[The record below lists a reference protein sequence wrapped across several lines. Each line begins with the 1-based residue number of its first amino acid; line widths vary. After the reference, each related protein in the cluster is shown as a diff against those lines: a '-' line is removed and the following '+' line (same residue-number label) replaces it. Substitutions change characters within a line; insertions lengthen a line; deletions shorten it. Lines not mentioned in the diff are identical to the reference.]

1 MTTAQACQSEDLS
14 KKIRAGV
21 PLSPGDRILPHPAA
35 LKFHK
40 LSAHRESLQK
50 SLRDHGQLTE
60 ATIWFDNN
68 QPLLCDGNTRRQLLA
83 EDGKSLVYRM
93 LKPEELHNRTIE
105 EWILEKNLNGSLA
118 RHLTDTQRALQTA
131 EFESE
136 VRAAAKTRMKSGK
149 AATEGEVGRTEELLA
164 KIAGCKPSRV
174 RQAIEL
180 KSKAD
185 RALYEAVW
193 EGSISISTGLGIV
206 SLVDEVTRRTATSA
220 AKAGDKKTLKRLLR
234 NRTHDDLRQ
243 TIPTTLQPVFEEASL
258 FDQACRQ
265 IHAALATLRQ
275 TTAPGI
281 DLNKLCALA
290 NTLQDQKPY
299 CVCPYCAGT
308 RDDCHVCENNRW
320 LTVVRYETVRN
331 DDIARRRNRS

>member
-1 MTTAQACQSEDLS
+1 MSTAQTCQSNDLS
-14 KKIRAGV
+14 EKIRAGV
-21 PLSPGDRILPHPAA
+21 PLSPADRILPHPAA

-40 LSAHRESLQK
+40 LPDHRELLQK

-60 ATIWFDNN
+60 ATIWFVNN

-83 EDGKSLVYRM
+83 EDGKSLLYRM
-93 LKPEELHNRTIE
+93 LKPEELHNKTIE

-136 VRAAAKTRMKSGK
+136 VRAAAKARMKSGK

-180 KSKAD
+180 NIKAD

-206 SLVDEVTRRTATSA
+206 SLVDEATRRTATAA
-220 AKAGDKKTLKRLLR
+220 AKAGDKKTLKRLFR

-299 CVCPYCAGT
+299 CVCPYCIGT
-308 RDDCHVCENNRW
+308 HDDCHVCENNRW

>member
-1 MTTAQACQSEDLS
+1 MSTSQACQSEDLS
-14 KKIRAGV
+14 KKIRAGI
-21 PLSPGDRILPHPAA
+21 PLRPDDRILPQPAA

-40 LSAHRESLQK
+40 LPAHKELLQK

-60 ATIWFDNN
+60 ATIWFDDN

-83 EDGKSLVYRM
+83 EMGKPLFYRT
-93 LKPEELHNRTIE
+93 LTAEELNNKTIE

-118 RHLTDTQRALQTA
+118 RQLTDTQRALQTA
-131 EFESE
+131 EFEPE
-136 VRAAAKTRMKSGK
+136 VRAASKTRMKCGK
-149 AATEGEVGRTEELLA
+149 PATEGDVGRTEELLA
-164 KIAGCKPSRV
+164 KIAACKPSRV

-180 KSKAD
+180 KTKAD
-185 RALYEAVW
+185 RALYQAVW

-206 SLVDEVTRRTATSA
+206 SLVDEATRRTATAA

-265 IHAALATLRQ
+265 IHSALVTLRQ

-281 DLNKLCALA
+281 DLNKLCAVA

-299 CVCPYCAGT
+299 CVCPYCIGT
-308 RDDCHVCENNRW
+308 HDDCHVCENNRW
-320 LTVVRYETVRN
+320 LSVVRYETVRN

>member
-1 MTTAQACQSEDLS
+1 MSTAQFCQSEDLC

-21 PLSPGDRILPHPAA
+21 PLSPEEQIQPHPVA
-35 LKFHK
+35 LKIHK
-40 LSAHRESLQK
+40 LSAHRESLLK
-50 SLRDHGQLTE
+50 SLRNHGQLTE
-60 ATIWFDNN
+60 ATIWFVDN

-83 EDGKSLVYRM
+83 EIGKPLFYRT
-93 LKPEELHNRTIE
+93 LTAEELNNKSIE

-118 RHLTDTQRALQTA
+118 RPFTDTQRALQTA

-136 VRAAAKTRMKSGK
+136 VRAASKARMKSGK
-149 AATEGEVGRTEELLA
+149 AAIEGDSGRTEELLA

-180 KSKAD
+180 NVKAD

-193 EGSISISTGLGIV
+193 AGSISISMGLGIV
-206 SLVDEVTRRTATSA
+206 SLVDEAIRRSATAA

-243 TIPTTLQPVFEEASL
+243 TIPITLQPVFEEASL

-265 IHAALATLRQ
+265 IHSALATLRQ

-281 DLNKLCALA
+281 DLNKLCAVA

-299 CVCPYCAGT
+299 CVCPYCIGT
-308 RDDCHVCENNRW
+308 HDDCQVCENNRW
-320 LTVVRYETVRN
+320 LTVVRYESVRN